1 MARGQRSG
9 KLTVMAGLY
18 IDSDLQAEREAK
30 RLEQLEG
37 GCIVEHRFESARH
50 FA

>member
-9 KLTVMAGLY
+9 KITVAGLY

-30 RLEQLEG
+30 RLEQLER

>member
-1 MARGQRSG
+1 MAE
-9 KLTVMAGLY
+9 LY

-30 RLEQLEG
+30 RLEQLER